1 MAKKIIICILAAF
14 MVFFFVLIFFFNT
27 RKTIRDQKQIDSF
40 SYNWAMN
47 NHIFKGVRLYPYM
60 EDSLSAM
67 KAIERGV
74 LLVMKIGD
82 TLTVLS
88 NEEKIFNTPIRNF
101 NKKEIQ
107 DFYTNYHI
115 DFDNDLPIGAYV
127 TNEKDSLVYYKGI
140 DSESSYSLV
149 YGNIKSN
156 SLSLAQLSIGNDITR
171 LLEKYA
177 IPDIKDTRCKY
188 VAIIPIDCIGR
199 AWYKKFNIPIK
210 RIPFSTLVIFLTLHN
225 GKISHVIFTNNGV
238 AGLIE

>member
-1 MAKKIIICILAAF
+1 
-14 MVFFFVLIFFFNT
+14 
-27 RKTIRDQKQIDSF
+27 
-40 SYNWAMN
+40 
-47 NHIFKGVRLYPYM
+47 M

-88 NEEKIFNTPIRNF
+88 NEEKFFNTPIRNF

-156 SLSLAQLSIGNDITR
+156 SLSLAQFSIGNDITR
-171 LLEKYA
+171 LLGKYA

-210 RIPFSTLVIFLTLHN
+210 RIPFSTLVIFLTIHN

>member
-1 MAKKIIICILAAF
+1 
-14 MVFFFVLIFFFNT
+14 
-27 RKTIRDQKQIDSF
+27 
-40 SYNWAMN
+40 MN
-47 NHIFKGVRLYPYM
+47 NHIFRGVRLYPYM

-88 NEEKIFNTPIRNF
+88 NEEKFFNTPIRNF

-156 SLSLAQLSIGNDITR
+156 SLSLAQFSIGNDITR
-171 LLEKYA
+171 LLGKYA

-210 RIPFSTLVIFLTLHN
+210 RIPFSTLVIFLTIHN